1 MLSTQL
7 SNVYQYQGADAL
19 VAAGIKT
26 VFDLTVAS
34 GTDDWYKPVKG
45 IGPKTA
51 QDLLGKLDRLFI
63 SRLEHAGDDDY
74 DER

>member
-1 MLSTQL
+1 MKLSRHP
-7 SNVYQYQGADAL
+7 NVNFMTL
-19 VAAGIKT
+19 VFG
-26 VFDLTVAS
+26 LTVAS